1 MNDILARFLVITN
14 SEVDSYWMFCHYMD
28 LKKSDFLENTMME
41 KIGEFMVERG
51 RGGERE
57 RAHRKKIYHT
67 NMQKLINKEYFN
79 VGMT

>member
-41 KIGEFMVERG
+41 KIGEFIV
-51 RGGERE
+51 ERE
-57 RAHRKKIYHT
+57 RGKGGS
-67 NMQKLINKEYFN
+67 EGEFN
-79 VGMT
+79 CFLCVCTCTLSM